1 MRLIYS
7 GNFVAKLVFARRI
20 FPALG
25 NANEFSLLSLNGKIV
40 MSKTAYHI
48 TLKGYVGGYDFD
60 RSTVDKELAKNEGKQ
75 VNVLI
80 DSLGGSLATGL
91 SISAAFKNHGNVNV
105 HFVGLNASAATI
117 ASLGAAHIS
126 IDAGAMYLV
135 HKCSMAFFEWGSL
148 NSDQFA
154 TLIADFEKIKADLDK
169 LDLNVAQIYAKKCR
183 KPTADLLALMK
194 VGGWLTAKE
203 ALDWGFVDEITDLDD
218 EPAPKLTDALAS
230 AMASEGMPIPNI
242 PLAETDREGLFGK
255 FLTAIASLFRS
266 PSNSISTAMIK
277 TYTFLSAI
285 LADNPLTVNDGK
297 AAITAAQLDCIED
310 ALADKDRLCNEQKKT
325 IEERDATITD
335 LQAKL
340 AAKPAASTTAVV
352 EDGKPGGDAPKNDVE
367 QFVDTYNSARAL
379 YNGV

>member
-1 MRLIYS
+1 
-7 GNFVAKLVFARRI
+7 
-20 FPALG
+20 
-25 NANEFSLLSLNGKIV
+25 
-40 MSKTAYHI
+40 MSKTAYNI
-48 TLKGYVGGYDFD
+48 SLKGYVGGSDFD
-60 RSTVDKELAKNEGKQ
+60 RKTVDSTLAANEGKS

-126 IDAGAMYLV
+126 MDAGAMYLV

-154 TLIADFEKIKADLDK
+154 TLIADCEKIKADLDK
-169 LDLNVAQIYAKKCR
+169 LDLNCARLYAARCKR
-183 KPTADLLALMK
+183 KPEDLLALMK
-194 VGGWLTAKE
+194 AGGWLSAKE
-203 ALDWGFVDEITDLDD
+203 ALDWGFVDEITDLAD

-242 PLAETDREGLFGK
+242 SLAEAEKDSAFSR
-255 FLTAIASLFRS
+255 FLAALSSFFK
-266 PSNSISTAMIK
+266 PSTNPITTAMIN

-285 LADNPLTVNDGK
+285 LADKPLTVKDGS
-297 AAITAAQLDCIED
+297 ANVTVAQLDAIED
-310 ALADKDRLCNEQKKT
+310 HIADLSNMVEDRDKT
-325 IEERDATITD
+325 IADRDKTIAD

-340 AAKPAASTTAVV
+340 DKAPAEPTSQVV
-352 EDGKPGGDAPKNDVE
+352 EDNKPGAKSEPKNDVE
-367 QFVDTYNSARAL
+367 QFVETYNSARAL
-379 YNGV
+379 YDEV

>member
-1 MRLIYS
+1 
-7 GNFVAKLVFARRI
+7 
-20 FPALG
+20 
-25 NANEFSLLSLNGKIV
+25 
-40 MSKTAYHI
+40 MSKTTYNI
-48 TLKGYVGGYDFD
+48 SLKGYVGGYDFD
-60 RSTVDKELAKNEGKQ
+60 RATVDKELAKNDGKQ

-154 TLIADFEKIKADLDK
+154 TLIADCEKIKADLDK

-183 KPTADLLALMK
+183 KPVADLLALMK

-242 PLAETDREGLFGK
+242 PLADTDREGLFGK
-255 FLTAIASLFRS
+255 FLTAIASLFK
-266 PSNSISTAMIK
+266 PSTNPITTAMIK

-310 ALADKDRLCNEQKKT
+310 ALAEKDRLCNEQKKT
-325 IEERDATITD
+325 IEERDATIAD

-352 EDGKPGGDAPKNDVE
+352 EDSKPGGDAPKNDVE

-379 YNGV
+379 YDEV

>member
-1 MRLIYS
+1 M
-7 GNFVAKLVFARRI
+7 
-20 FPALG
+20 P
-25 NANEFSLLSLNGKIV
+25 
-40 MSKTAYHI
+40 KTTYNI
-48 TLKGYVGGYDFD
+48 SLKGYVGGYDFD
-60 RSTVDKELAKNEGKQ
+60 RATVDKELAKNEGKQ

-154 TLIADFEKIKADLDK
+154 TLIADCEKIKADLDK

-183 KPTADLLALMK
+183 QPVADLLALMK

-242 PLAETDREGLFGK
+242 PLADTDREGLFGK
-255 FLTAIASLFRS
+255 FLTAIASLFK
-266 PSNSISTAMIK
+266 PSTNPITTAMIK

-310 ALADKDRLCNEQKKT
+310 ALAEKDRLCNEQKKT
-325 IEERDATITD
+325 IEERDATIAD

-352 EDGKPGGDAPKNDVE
+352 EDSKPGGDAPKNDVE

-379 YNGV
+379 YDEV

>member
-1 MRLIYS
+1 M
-7 GNFVAKLVFARRI
+7 
-20 FPALG
+20 P
-25 NANEFSLLSLNGKIV
+25 
-40 MSKTAYHI
+40 KTAYHI
-48 TLKGYVGGYDFD
+48 SLKGYVGGYDFD
-60 RSTVDKELAKNEGKQ
+60 RSTVDRELAKNEGKQ

-135 HKCSMAFFEWGSL
+135 HQCSMAFFEWGSL

-154 TLIADFEKIKADLDK
+154 TLIADCEKIKADLDK
-169 LDLNVAQIYAKKCR
+169 LDLNCAQLYARKCR

-203 ALDWGFVDEITDLDD
+203 ALDWGFVDEITDLAD
-218 EPAPKLTDALAS
+218 EPAPKLTDSLAS
-230 AMASEGMPIPNI
+230 AMANAGIPIPHI
-242 PLAETDREGLFGK
+242 PLAEPDKESAFAK
-255 FLTAIASLFRS
+255 FISALTSFFR
-266 PSNSISTAMIK
+266 PNATVTNTLTTAMNK
-277 TYTFLSAI
+277 TYTFLCAVLGITALELTNNKASLSDEQLSAI
-285 LADNPLTVNDGK
+285 ENHLADLGK
-297 AAITAAQLDCIED
+297 KVED
-310 ALADKDRLCNEQKKT
+310 RDKT
-325 IEERDATITD
+325 IAD

-340 AAKPAASTTAVV
+340 AAKPAVESKQVV
-352 EDGKPGGDAPKNDVE
+352 EDSKPGEQQPKNDVE

-379 YNGV
+379 FDEV